1 MENADQSQPQP
12 RCLPR
17 TFLLSLR
24 TLFDI
29 LDQEGLGSVELREIE
44 SRWPGEGSRQPALPP
59 GLLPCLRR
67 AAAPGGRLTFP
78 RLLAGIRTAL
88 REDSPGEGLQVRAE
102 NRDTA
107 AGETGKS
114 ARDHRTWSGD
124 HEGTGI
130 GRSQS
135 IATSIAQGTL
145 YRSCQGRSD
154 PRRHTIANGIDY
166 DMLKQ
171 MKELERQR
179 DALLHGLE
187 VVERARD
194 WYHQQIH
201 AVHQRQSHVRQGF
214 RGQDYLT
221 DPLQN
226 RAFLLLAKIQE
237 VNCCLS
243 DLISSSG
250 KLPFPHHRH
259 HVNGFGSPLKV
270 MGFQRQPISSLK
282 EQNHLLTK
290 ELSLKSE
297 RITLLEQEKASLIKQ
312 LMEAQEQGRQNASS
326 EDSSVI

>member
-214 RGQDYLT
+214 RGQ
-221 DPLQN
+221 
-226 RAFLLLAKIQE
+226 
-237 VNCCLS
+237 
-243 DLISSSG
+243 
-250 KLPFPHHRH
+250 LPFPHHRH